1 MRRAGPAAPASAWA
15 RARPPEPGAP
25 TVRTG
30 PAAGQTGAVRVRDW
44 AEVDHYEV
52 LGVDPDADR
61 DAIIAAYR
69 AQARLL
75 HPDAGPTEA
84 DADERF
90 VRVTTA
96 YRVLTGPQRA
106 AYDEVR
112 QRGVGTSAGSAGPA
126 GTAGPAGPA
135 RPARPWQL
143 TRRGA
148 TGAIWGGTAL
158 VLAGILAAVVVSV
171 LMTRDA
177 RLRSTGV
184 PARAVV
190 VLDGGG
196 PRLEFTTR
204 TGQTVRAA
212 LPDAKSGRAAVGD
225 VVGIRYD
232 RADPSRV
239 VNEQHAVAR
248 DITLWIMAAKF
259 LIVGTVLVVVGI
271 RRRLRLAD

>member
-1 MRRAGPAAPASAWA
+1 
-15 RARPPEPGAP
+15 
-25 TVRTG
+25 V
-30 PAAGQTGAVRVRDW
+30 VRVRDW
-44 AEVDHYEV
+44 AEVDHYEI

-75 HPDAGPTEA
+75 HPDAGSTAA

-90 VRVTTA
+90 VRVATA

-112 QRGVGTSAGSAGPA
+112 RRGVTAPGGAPTGATGAGGPV
-126 GTAGPAGPA
+126 GPT

-148 TGAIWGGTAL
+148 TGAIWGGVVL
-158 VLAGILAAVVVSV
+158 VLAGVLAAVVVSV

-190 VLDGGG
+190 VRDGSG

-212 LPDAKSGRAAVGD
+212 LPDVKSGRATVGD